1 MELVEI
7 SMLMD
12 LVVQEMQHQ
21 NDHLIKDHVHWYRL
35 LNEMVDDF
43 QEYSPD
49 HEMSFLLNKI
59 DQ

>member
-12 LVVQEMQHQ
+12 LVVQEMQPQDDHQ
-21 NDHLIKDHVHWYRL
+21 INDHVHWYQL

-43 QEYSPD
+43 QEFSPD

>member
-1 MELVEI
+1 
-7 SMLMD
+7 MLMD
-12 LVVQEMQHQ
+12 LVVQEMQPQDDHQ
-21 NDHLIKDHVHWYRL
+21 INDHVHWYQL

-43 QEYSPD
+43 QEFSPD